1 MGLKKTNRHLL
12 LNDLKQNRSLWA
24 MLIPAAIF
32 FIAFNY
38 IPMGGVI
45 LAFKDFNYVDGILRS
60 PMVGFE
66 NFKFLLLSG
75 KLWNITWNTIRYNI
89 VFSAVGLVLQLS
101 IAIFVTRVGGRLYKK
116 FLQSVIFLPY
126 FISFVI
132 LGSFTYNIFNYEFGA
147 LNAFL
152 TKLGLE
158 RLDVFGNP
166 DCWLGIMTFFANW
179 KWMGWGSVIYIAT
192 ITGFDP
198 QIYEAAE
205 VDGASIW
212 QQIRKITLPMLKPTI
227 IVICLFDVSRILKGN
242 FELFYNIIGDNATLF
257 NATDVID
264 TYVFRSLTRNFNVGI
279 GSAVGLYQSLFGL
292 VLIVTVNWIVK
303 KIDENSALF

>member
-1 MGLKKTNRHLL
+1 
-12 LNDLKQNRSLWA
+12 
-24 MLIPAAIF
+24 MLAPAFVF
-32 FIAFNY
+32 FTAFNY
-38 IPMGGVI
+38 IPMAGVV
-45 LAFKDFNYVDGILRS
+45 LAFKDFNYIDGMLRS
-60 PMVGFE
+60 PLVGFK
-66 NFKFLLLSG
+66 NFDFLVMSG
-75 KLWNITWNTIRYNI
+75 KLWNITYNTIRYNL

-101 IAIFVTRVGGRLYKK
+101 IAVFVTQVTGRYYKK

-147 LNAFL
+147 LNTFL
-152 TKLGLE
+152 ETLGME
-158 RLDVFGNP
+158 RLNVYGDP
-166 DCWLGIMTFFANW
+166 DAWLPIMTFFANW

-198 QIYEAAE
+198 QIYEAAK

-212 QQIRKITLPMLKPTI
+212 QQIRKLTLPMLKPTI
-227 IVICLFDVSRILKGN
+227 IVISLFDVSRILKGN
-242 FELFYNIIGDNATLF
+242 FELFYNIIGDNAILF
-257 NATDVID
+257 DATDVID

-292 VLIVTVNWIVK
+292 FLIVSVNWIVK
-303 KIDENSALF
+303 KIDADSALF